1 MVYSPIH
8 SNKLISSEIKITNS
22 NILDEND
29 LEKCNITQPESNNN
43 NKKRCTI
50 NVEEIM
56 VEIGKILLIFA
67 YLAVG
72 IENLLLNI
80 DKNKCISCDNNN
92 LNLSLGNYFIATGIL
107 AIIYFIFMFDKFLN
121 NNFLLDKILL
131 YGVDITNKKL
141 TKEKIEFR
149 KQIYYIVASVI
160 IMINQIFTIFGII
173 IFISLTNKKICSL
186 SIMYYLLFQ
195 ILVRLCELFFVLY
208 YGCRLP
214 FYICRFF
221 FCHFNKI
228 KTL

>member
-8 SNKLISSEIKITNS
+8 INKQIGSEIEITNS

-29 LEKCNITQPESNNN
+29 LEKCNNIIHTVSNNN
-43 NKKRCTI
+43 NKKGCI
-50 NVEEIM
+50 GKFQEIKVEEIM

-80 DKNKCISCDNNN
+80 DNNKCISCDKNN

-131 YGVDITNKKL
+131 CGIDITNKD
-141 TKEKIEFR
+141 KIESR
-149 KQIYYIVASVI
+149 KKIYYIVISFI
-160 IMINQIFTIFGII
+160 IMINQLFTIFGIV
-173 IFISLTNKKICSL
+173 IFNSLTNTKICSL

-195 ILVRLCELFFVLY
+195 IIVRLCESFFVLCCVCY
-208 YGCRLP
+208 LPMVFCRL
-214 FYICRFF
+214 CFF
-221 FCHFNKI
+221 GFN
-228 KTL
+228 